1 MSEYKKEDLIRDLF
15 FCKKDLL
22 LSNQLLKGL
31 VKIANI
37 KISTEKDNSD
47 LNDLKKELQEAID
60 YCDEKINE
68 EPLLENNLK
77 TVAKEGE
84 KEAQIKLESCVNSIK
99 NFQAIIKLV
108 KKQIEEL
115 KKIIKDKKDYEN
127 LVLKRIKEN
136 EKRIEHLECRMNFL
150 KKIKSIEVKK

>member
-31 VKIANI
+31 VKIANM
-37 KISTEKDNSD
+37 KISIESDNSD
-47 LNDLKKELQEAID
+47 LTYLEKELQEAID
-60 YCDEKINE
+60 YCDEKIKVK
-68 EPLLENNLK
+68 PILENNLK
-77 TVAKEGE
+77 TVAAEDKNH
-84 KEAQIKLESCVNSIK
+84 AQIKLKSCVNLIK
-99 NFQAIIKLV
+99 GYQEMIKLR
-108 KKQIEEL
+108 KIHIEEL

-127 LVLKRIKEN
+127 SALKQTKEN

>member
-1 MSEYKKEDLIRDLF
+1 MSEYKKEDLIQDLF

-47 LNDLKKELQEAID
+47 ITDLKKKLQEDIE
-60 YCDEKINE
+60 YCNEKIKVK
-68 EPLLENNLK
+68 PILENNLK
-77 TVAKEGE
+77 TVAEEGE
-84 KEAQIKLESCVNSIK
+84 KAAQLKLENCVALIELH
-99 NFQAIIKLV
+99 QDIIKLR
-108 KKQIEEL
+108 KIHIEEL

-127 LVLKRIKEN
+127 SALKQTKEN

-150 KKIKSIEVKK
+150 KKIQSIEVKK